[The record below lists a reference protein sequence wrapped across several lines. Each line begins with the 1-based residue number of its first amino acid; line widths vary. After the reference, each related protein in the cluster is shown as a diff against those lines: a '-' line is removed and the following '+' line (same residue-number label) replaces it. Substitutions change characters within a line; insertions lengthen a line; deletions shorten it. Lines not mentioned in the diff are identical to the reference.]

1 MLQELQGNFPTECL
15 GDAASAKNKPL
26 ICKNEACNSSPEKKK
41 SSVGVRMGNKKCAK
55 CNLLVIEV
63 QTLRTVSHYAETT
76 FWHYNVAYWHTFH
89 VLN

>member
-26 ICKNEACNSSPEKKK
+26 ICKNEACNSSPQKKK

-63 QTLRTVSHYAETT
+63 QAFTHKVE
-76 FWHYNVAYWHTFH
+76 
-89 VLN
+89 

>member
-26 ICKNEACNSSPEKKK
+26 ICKNEACNSSPQKKK

-63 QTLRTVSHYAETT
+63 H
-76 FWHYNVAYWHTFH
+76 
-89 VLN
+89 